1 MQLRHAPGT
10 DDNKNA
16 VEPGSPLLTLR
27 LGNSGHALDPGRDY
41 FLGNADDCDLR
52 IAEAEPF
59 HIRISVTAERVT
71 FEDLSEMAGV
81 LHNEEKVS
89 SGELQPGDRLGIA
102 GELIVVMVDDGN
114 AVVVPIPALRL
125 AAKDYR
131 FKKVRLA
138 AARPRRQDRSFA
150 QQMSTELRRAPWLM
164 VSLVLH
170 LLLMLFLFWITQAQ
184 QTDEQRLATLSLSLT
199 ANDPK
204 GDRAPAPPQVT
215 SEPESDELPDD
226 PEFLIDEERVPITER
241 PNHEKQQ
248 LTENPT
254 LVTRKQARNSDGDVN
269 RGAIGIGSG
278 SFKEQ
283 VEALQ
288 QTGLEIMFVFDST
301 GSMTRTILDTKST
314 IIQMLD
320 VLRTLVPDA
329 RIGLVTYRDRGPREE
344 YRVRQVPLDI
354 DYWRATNFVQF
365 IVAEGGGDLREDVR
379 AGLNSAF
386 KQNWRHSARRVV
398 VLAGDAP
405 AHTNDFK
412 KLLAEV
418 KRFTLNRRS
427 FVHTLITSPDR
438 ASAAT
443 RDHFE
448 KIAKAGHGT
457 CEPIEN
463 HDRILQ
469 RVLALA
475 FGTQFENDLKRVI
488 AQVDKE
494 RSRVDVKSLQLVRHG
509 GRELR
514 QALRQRPVPTAL
526 WNALVKRPQRATVNM
541 LLDLLADEHTPSHT
555 RNASAAAL
563 QQIFELAMP
572 PIDTQANEAPPRH
585 RIGRLRKLADKFP
598 N

>member
-1 MQLRHAPGT
+1 M
-10 DDNKNA
+10 
-16 VEPGSPLLTLR
+16 EPGSPLLALR
-27 LGNSGHALDPGRDY
+27 FGELGHALDPDRDY

-52 IAEAEPF
+52 IAGAEPF
-59 HIRISVTAERVT
+59 HIRISVTAEKVT
-71 FEDLSEMAGV
+71 FEDLSEMAGI
-81 LHNEEKVS
+81 LHNEEKVR

-102 GELIVVMVDDGN
+102 GELIVVMADDGN
-114 AVVVPIPALRL
+114 ALVVPIPELRQ
-125 AAKDYR
+125 AAKECR
-131 FKKVRLA
+131 VKKVRLTA
-138 AARPRRQDRSFA
+138 AGTRRQNKSFA

-164 VSLVLH
+164 VSLMLH

-184 QTDEQRLATLSLSLT
+184 EIDEQSLATLSFGL
-199 ANDPK
+199 AVNAPE
-204 GDRAPAPPQVT
+204 GDRAPAPPQVA

-226 PEFLIDEERVPITER
+226 PELLFDEKPVLITER
-241 PNHEKQQ
+241 PSPEKKQ
-248 LTENPT
+248 LTENPI
-254 LVTRKQARNSDGDVN
+254 LVTRKQARNSGGDVIKDE
-269 RGAIGIGSG
+269 IGIGSG
-278 SFKEQ
+278 SFKAQ
-283 VEALQ
+283 VKALQ
-288 QTGLEIMFVFDST
+288 ETGLEIVFVFDST
-301 GSMTRTILDTKST
+301 GSMTRTILDTKAT

-329 RIGLVTYRDRGPREE
+329 RIGLVTYRDRGPRED
-344 YRVRQVPLDI
+344 YHVRQVPLDI

-386 KQNWRHSARRVV
+386 KQNWRRSARRVV

-412 KLLAEV
+412 ELLAEV

-448 KIAKAGHGT
+448 KIAKAGRGT

-475 FGTQFENDLKRVI
+475 FGTQFENDLERVI

-494 RSRVDVKSLQLVRHG
+494 RSRIDVKSLHLVRHG

-514 QALRQRPVPTAL
+514 QALRERPVPTTL

-541 LLDLLADEHTPSHT
+541 LLDLLADERTPSHT

-563 QQIFELAMP
+563 QHILELPMP
-572 PIDTQANEAPPRH
+572 PIDTQANEAPSSH
-585 RIGRLRKLADKFP
+585 RIGRLRKLAEQFP